1 MSLLQLHMIKSFPAS
16 NLNRGE
22 DGNPKG
28 VWYGGQFRTR
38 VSSQAVKSAIR
49 ASGIFRDGI
58 GVNFAVRTRM
68 LPSLVGDELTRMSAP
83 EAKRAAIMKSLQQ
96 IGKSDKKEK
105 EDGDLDQQQL
115 TNQMLFFT
123 NDEFEN
129 LVNQLAKQYENDPK
143 MAGIEKVI
151 RSIPAKAVDLAM
163 FGRMST
169 SAAFDRID
177 AATQFAH
184 WISVQR
190 VITEQDYIVA
200 IDELSDKGGLIT
212 SAQYSAPIMYGY
224 ANIDFD
230 SLVKNLVDDRHLAVR
245 AVQNLIKAFALVNPT
260 GSQNRYAAHV
270 VPDLLIVEWSSK
282 KIPINYAPA
291 FAQPIQV
298 TAGQSMSRLAINA
311 LSSYMANVDNIYGVT
326 RERRL
331 SLDISNQFDSM
342 DNMLSEVGKWLTS

>member
-1 MSLLQLHMIKSFPAS
+1 MSLLQLHMIKSFPTS
-16 NLNRGE
+16 NLNRGK
-22 DGNPKG
+22 DGEQKS

-49 ASGIFRDGI
+49 ASDIFRDGI
-58 GVNFAVRTRM
+58 AGNFAVRTRM
-68 LPSLVGDELTRMSAP
+68 LPTLVGDELGRASVP
-83 EAKRAAIMKSLQQ
+83 EVKREAIMKSLQQ

-105 EDGDLDQQQL
+105 EDGEEGAEL

-123 NDEFEN
+123 QGELDN
-129 LVNQLAKQYENDPK
+129 LIDQLSSQYERDPK
-143 MAGIEKVI
+143 MTGIEKVI
-151 RSIPAKAVDLAM
+151 RSIPGKAVDLAM

-169 SAAFDRID
+169 SAAFDRVN

-200 IDELSDKGGLIT
+200 VDELSDKGGLLT
-212 SAQYSAPIMYGY
+212 SAEYSAPVMYGY
-224 ANIDFD
+224 ANIDFGA
-230 SLVKNLVDDRHLAVR
+230 LLKNLLDDRDLAIKG
-245 AVQNLIKAFALVNPT
+245 VQNLIRAFSLVNPT

-282 KIPINYAPA
+282 NIPISYAPA
-291 FAQPIQV
+291 FVQPIQV
-298 TAGQSMSRLAINA
+298 TAGQSMSRQAINE
-311 LSSYMANVDNIYGVT
+311 LSSYMGRVDTIFGVT

-331 SLDISNQFDSM
+331 RLDINNQFDSM
-342 DNMLSEVGKWLTS
+342 ETMLVEVGKWLTS